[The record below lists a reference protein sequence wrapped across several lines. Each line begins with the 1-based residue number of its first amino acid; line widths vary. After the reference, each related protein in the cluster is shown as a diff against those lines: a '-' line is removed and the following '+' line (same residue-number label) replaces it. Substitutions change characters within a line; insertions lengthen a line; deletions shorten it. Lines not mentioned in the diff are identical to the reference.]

1 MGTATH
7 SAARAWLMYPTWLGY
22 SETMELKRPAEAYA
36 VEEAE
41 DGDRWVCRAKDD
53 GAVAYDG
60 IGPIRIVDE
69 PIPF

>member
-1 MGTATH
+1 MSIATH

-22 SETMELKRPAEAYA
+22 SETLELERPPGDYVIEE
-36 VEEAE
+36 VEG
-41 DGDRWVCRAKDD
+41 GDRWICRAKDD
-53 GAVAYDG
+53 GSVAYKG

>member
-1 MGTATH
+1 MGIAMH
-7 SAARAWLMYPTWLGY
+7 SVARAWLMYPTWLGY
-22 SETMELKRPAEAYA
+22 SETLELQRPADAYA

-41 DGDRWVCRAKDD
+41 GGDRWVCRTKDD
-53 GAVAYDG
+53 GTVVYDS